1 MRINFNRKIAGAV
14 ALSLG
19 VALAGCGGMAE
30 NRSLYSVKQPVV
42 ERANYTL
49 DIDAPQ
55 GGLPISEQ
63 QRLAGWFEAMDLR
76 YGDRISI
83 DDPGNSVATREAVS
97 ALAGRYGLMVAEGSP
112 MTGGYV
118 APGQARVVIDSSAR
132 AGGRTVVARVRTS
145 CGSFC

>member
-55 GGLPISEQ
+55 GGLPISE
-63 QRLAGWFEAMDLR
+63 
-76 YGDRISI
+76 
-83 DDPGNSVATREAVS
+83 
-97 ALAGRYGLMVAEGSP
+97 
-112 MTGGYV
+112 
-118 APGQARVVIDSSAR
+118 
-132 AGGRTVVARVRTS
+132 
-145 CGSFC
+145 